1 MRVTLGSRK
10 PFALKWV
17 IEVLVQLTMTAWLVL
32 EAGLLIRDRMR
43 GKGRAARDQGTLWL
57 NIVIITTAVV
67 GAGLLTGAVKVVGPW
82 EFGSTGLSAA
92 GLLVMWAGLAVRIWA
107 IVVLGNSFRMTVEVD
122 TSQRVVDSGP
132 YRWVRHPSYTGI
144 VLLMAGLGLVYG
156 NVPAL
161 AILLVLPAGVLI
173 HRIFVEEAVLT
184 EVIGRAYADYAAR
197 TKRLVP
203 GLW

>member
-1 MRVTLGSRK
+1 M
-10 PFALKWV
+10 V
-17 IEVLVQLTMTAWLVL
+17 IEVVVQLTMTAWLVL
-32 EAGLLIRDRMR
+32 EAGLLIRDRIR
-43 GKGRAARDQGTLWL
+43 GKGSAARDQGTLWL
-57 NIVIITTAVV
+57 NIVIITAAVV
-67 GAGLLTGAVKVVGPW
+67 AAGLLTGAVKNAGTW
-82 EFGSTGLSAA
+82 EFGSTGLSAV
-92 GLLVMWAGLAVRIWA
+92 GLLVMWTGLAVRIWA
-107 IVVLGNSFRMTVEVD
+107 IVVLGNSFRTTVEVD

-156 NVPAL
+156 NAPAL

>member
-1 MRVTLGSRK
+1 M
-10 PFALKWV
+10 
-17 IEVLVQLTMTAWLVL
+17 IEVVVQLTMAAWLVL

-43 GKGRAARDQGTLWL
+43 GKGSAARDQGTLWL
-57 NIVIITTAVV
+57 NIVVITAAVTA
-67 GAGLLTGAVKVVGPW
+67 AGLLTGAVKDAGPW
-82 EFGSTGLSAA
+82 EFGSAGLSAA

-107 IVVLGNSFRMTVEVD
+107 IVVLGNSFRTTVEVD
-122 TSQRVVDSGP
+122 TGQRVVDSGP

-184 EVIGRAYADYAAR
+184 EVMGRAYADYAAR